1 MAEPHAQEPDGEPRA
16 GRRGRILAWT
26 SSTYV
31 GEGLP
36 WSILHQIA
44 SEYLTAIGMRPA
56 QVGYTAWLHGTTM
69 LKFLWSPIVDL
80 FGSLRQWMI
89 AMQALMG
96 IGVGALALLAHR
108 LANVTGHKDT
118 TWLWLLLIG
127 IGVLSAT
134 YDIAC
139 DGYYMGALDKREQAR
154 FSGVRVAA
162 FRAAMLFGS
171 SVLVFLGGYYN
182 WLVAFGI
189 AAGIL
194 VTLALVHQRFLPR
207 EARAEKGAGPKPASP
222 GRLAHIKRAYV
233 SFLFQPQALL
243 VIGFLLTYK
252 MADVLMFSMS
262 KVLLARELGVPTD
275 VRGALNSISLG
286 ASIIG
291 AVYGGAWIARRGLKH
306 TLFTITLLMAVTE
319 PLFVLLAA
327 FAPEL
332 AIAVP
337 GSVENSS
344 ELDWSRA
351 ALGLTTVACVIV
363 IEQFCGGMATAAQ
376 MVFIMRR
383 TQPEHRA
390 AHYAFATAV
399 YSLSQML
406 VGGYSG
412 RVYENVGPVTYFWL
426 ASLLTV
432 PAVVLSRL
440 VPTDRES
447 TEQV

>member
-1 MAEPHAQEPDGEPRA
+1 MSEPHAPEPDGEPKA
-16 GRRGRILAWT
+16 GHRGRTLAWT
-26 SSTYV
+26 SSTYF

-44 SEYLTAIGMRPA
+44 AEYLTAIGMRPA

-96 IGVGALALLAHR
+96 IGVGVLALLAHR
-108 LANVTGHKDT
+108 LANVAGHKDV
-118 TWLWLLLIG
+118 TWLWLLLVG

-139 DGYYMGALDKREQAR
+139 DGYYMGALEKRDQAR

-162 FRAAMLFGS
+162 FRAAMLMGS
-171 SVLVFLGGYYN
+171 SALVFLGGYYN
-182 WLVAFGI
+182 WLLAFGI

-194 VTLALVHQRFLPR
+194 IALALVHQRFLPHV
-207 EARAEKGAGPKPASP
+207 ARAARQPSPESASDD
-222 GRLAHIKRAYV
+222 RWLHIKRAYV
-233 SFLFQPQALL
+233 SFLYQPQALL
-243 VIGFLLTYK
+243 VIAFLLTYK

-262 KVLLARELGVPTD
+262 KVLLAFGLGVPTD
-275 VRGALNSISLG
+275 VRGALNSVSLG
-286 ASIIG
+286 ASILG
-291 AVYGGAWIARRGLKH
+291 AMYGGAWIARRGLKG

-319 PLFVLLAA
+319 PLFALLAA

-332 AIAVP
+332 AVAVP
-337 GSVENSS
+337 GTVANAS

-351 ALGLTTVACVIV
+351 ALGLSTVAVVIM

-390 AHYAFATAV
+390 AHYAFATAI
-399 YSLSQML
+399 YSASQML

-412 RVYENVGPVTYFWL
+412 RVYEVVGPVYYFWL

-432 PAVVLSRL
+432 PAVILSRL
-440 VPTDRES
+440 VPTDREP
-447 TEQV
+447 EGAH